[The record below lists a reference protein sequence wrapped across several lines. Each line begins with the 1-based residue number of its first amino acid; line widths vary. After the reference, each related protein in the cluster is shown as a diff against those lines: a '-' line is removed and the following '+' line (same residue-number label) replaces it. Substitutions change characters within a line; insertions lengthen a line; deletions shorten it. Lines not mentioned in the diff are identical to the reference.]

1 MYKNFQ
7 RGFTLIE
14 LMITVAI
21 VAILAA
27 VAYPAYTSHL
37 VRGKRSAAQS
47 FMMTVSN
54 KQEQSMLNARSY
66 FSAANA
72 TALATNKITVPQEVA
87 TNYDITVTASNT
99 STPPSY
105 TVTAA
110 PIAAQLAK
118 DTKCGRLT
126 LTNTGTKGKTG
137 SAGSVT
143 ECWQ

>member
-14 LMITVAI
+14 LMIVVVI
-21 VAILAA
+21 IAILAS
-27 VAYPAYTSHL
+27 VAYPAFTAHF
-37 VRGKRSAAQS
+37 VKARRSAAES
-47 FMMTVSN
+47 FMMTVAN

-66 FSAANA
+66 FSAANS

-87 TNYDITVTASNT
+87 MNYDITVTASNT

-110 PIAAQLAK
+110 PIGAQLAK
-118 DTKCGRLT
+118 DTKCGNLT

-137 SAGSVT
+137 SASSVT